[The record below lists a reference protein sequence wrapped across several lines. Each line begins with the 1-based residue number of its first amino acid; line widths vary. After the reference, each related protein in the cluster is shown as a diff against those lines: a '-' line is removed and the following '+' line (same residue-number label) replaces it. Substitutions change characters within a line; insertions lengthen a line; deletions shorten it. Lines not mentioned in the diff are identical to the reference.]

1 MTVNIRVRNGM
12 EPDAYGGGV
21 TEGDLRGH
29 ASDMIESTD
38 GVVDVAGGHLL
49 VHESASPDMNV
60 IVDEGVGYIP
70 NDSFDETDSDSIK
83 FWEAVVAGS
92 TGSRTLAIGANSSGQ
107 TRIDLACLVIDP
119 GAVPDTEASDI
130 AELIIVAGTPGAGAP
145 ATPAYHVKLAEI
157 TVLNGATSIPNAK
170 ITDSRVQIQ
179 IKNDFIP
186 TTLEG
191 KTLSDSV
198 LDPISETYTPS
209 AAATATLDLALSNEH
224 RITMPAGN
232 ITIALSNP
240 TNAQKFIVAITQ
252 DSGGSRTVT
261 WFSTIRWVNGVAPTL
276 TITANKRD
284 VFGFIRTGSG
294 TYDGF
299 IIGQNI

>member
-1 MTVNIRVRNGM
+1 MAVNIRVRNGM
-12 EPDAYGGGV
+12 EADAYGGGV
-21 TEGDLRGH
+21 TEGDLRG
-29 ASDMIESTD
+29 SSTDMIESAS
-38 GVVDVAGGHLL
+38 GVVDLAGGHLL
-49 VHESASPDMNV
+49 VHQSASPDMNV

-70 NDSFDETDSDSIK
+70 NTSFDETDSDSIK
-83 FWEAVVAGS
+83 FWEAVVSGS
-92 TGSRTLAIGANSSGQ
+92 EGSRTLAIASNSSGQ
-107 TRIDLACLVIDP
+107 TRIDLICLVIDP
-119 GAVPDTEASDI
+119 GATPDNEASDV
-130 AELIIVAGTPGAGAP
+130 ADLIRVAGTPGAGAP
-145 ATPAYHVKLAEI
+145 ATPSYHVKLAEV
-157 TVLNGATSIPNAK
+157 TVLNGASTIPNAK
-170 ITDSRVQIQ
+170 IADSRVQLE
-179 IKNDFIP
+179 IKNEFIP
-186 TTLEG
+186 ETLTG

-198 LDPISETYTPS
+198 IDPIAETYTPS

-240 TNAQKFIVAITQ
+240 TNAQKFIVTITQ

-276 TITANKRD
+276 TTTANKRD